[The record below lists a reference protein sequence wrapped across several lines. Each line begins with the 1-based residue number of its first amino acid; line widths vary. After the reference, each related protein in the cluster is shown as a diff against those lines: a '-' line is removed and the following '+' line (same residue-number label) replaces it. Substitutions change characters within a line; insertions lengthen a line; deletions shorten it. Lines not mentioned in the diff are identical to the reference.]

1 MRNNYSIKLFFVCLL
16 LGIAPL
22 VFGQIQITSPVL
34 RAVYQRNSSNQSII
48 YIGGNYT
55 QKMDRIEARFVP
67 VLPGQGAATNW
78 TTIVVNPQGG
88 NFVGAMTVSGGWYQ
102 LEVRG
107 TLNGVQVG
115 QVATLSRVGVG
126 EVFVIAG
133 QSNAQGIGIFDNTD
147 FDYQAPASTDDR
159 VNAFSYR
166 NATNSVG
173 DLPIPSF
180 EPIGS
185 RGLIA
190 PRGETAWC
198 WGKLGDLLVNRLNV
212 PVVFFNAAWAAT
224 AIRNWRE
231 SAAGQTSFNIYN
243 NSIAYPMG
251 MPYGN
256 LKISLQQYAS
266 QFGIRAVLWHQG
278 ETDSFPL
285 TISPVNPT
293 TQQNYVQ
300 DLQFV
305 INKSRTDSGKD
316 ISWVVSKAS
325 LNFNGQDYVTSPAI
339 INAQNQVINTT
350 SNVFAGPSTDNIQV
364 PRTDYAL
371 VHFWGQ
377 GLADVASAWSDAL
390 SLSFFSNSRPQLP
403 TGVPLINVSCVGNG
417 NLTLTLPQGYNSYV
431 WSTGQTTPSIS
442 ATPGASYYARVRDGL
457 GNTVFTHTVTIPAN
471 AGASPPT
478 ITTDG
483 STTVCQGASVKLTS
497 SSATDNVWST
507 GATSASITVS
517 NAGSYTVTA
526 RNVYG
531 CVATSAPITL
541 TNFPTPP
548 PVAPTVVSVGTTNFC
563 QGGSTQLVSNFNGRT
578 IWSTGAEGQS
588 INVVAGGSYYARS
601 VDAFGCSSQQSNTIN
616 VTVVPNPN
624 KPVISRSGPSVFCG
638 GGTVTLTSSYSS
650 GNQWS
655 NGSTAQAI
663 TVSTA
668 GLYSVR
674 YTNPIGC
681 KSEESDPITVTINPI
696 PPAPTVTPKTSTT
709 FCQGESATLESSFGA
724 AYFWSNG
731 ETTASIR
738 ATAAGNYTVFIIDN
752 NGCQSPS
759 SAPVSTTVNPL
770 PAPPTIGSAGA
781 PTTFCPGGKVS
792 LSSSPG
798 LGYLWSNGSTAEGIT
813 VSTSGIY
820 TARLRDA
827 NGCLSIPSNP
837 IVVNVLAPPATPTI
851 TASGA
856 TTFCEGGS
864 VTLTSNP
871 AVAYVW
877 GTGASGRTINV
888 SVSGN
893 YSLLVKDGNGCE
905 SAPASVAVKVNPLPA
920 KPVVSSS
927 GVTTFCQGGTVTL
940 TSVPSTAYRWTSGAN
955 TQGITINSTGRFA
968 VEVIDENGCRSPLS
982 DSVRVTVNP
991 LPSKPVVTA
1000 NGATTFCADKN
1011 VELVASSDNAYRW
1024 STGATTQRITVNTAG
1039 SYTVQA
1045 VNTFGCNSVPSDPV
1059 ITAVNPLPSAPLVS
1073 ASNPVSF
1080 CRGGSATLC
1089 ANAESPTWSTNE
1101 KLPCITVRE
1110 SGTYTARVTDQNG
1123 CVSPPSAG
1131 IKVEALALPS
1141 KPSIE
1146 QIGTFTIEAVGAVV
1160 GDDYQWKYNGVVIP
1174 NTSARI
1180 IKATR
1185 SGSYDVSTRITYTA
1199 PAPLNQVVCLSEPS
1213 QKSISIPDVDMG
1225 VYPNPNDTGIFRV
1238 ETREDL
1244 ADANVRVYMLTGEV
1258 VHETKVQVFNERKI
1272 IDLSKLPGAPYIL
1285 EIQTANFKGSKLIY
1299 IFK

>member
-1 MRNNYSIKLFFVCLL
+1 MKNSYSTKILLVLL
-16 LGIAPL
+16 LLVTAPL
-22 VFGQIQITSPVL
+22 AFGQIQITSPVL

-67 VLPGQGAATNW
+67 VLPGQGSATNW
-78 TTIVVNPQGG
+78 TTIVINPQGG
-88 NFVGAMTVSGGWYQ
+88 NFVGAMTVSGGWYR

-107 TLNGVQVG
+107 LLNGLQVG
-115 QVATLSRVGVG
+115 NVASLERVGVG
-126 EVFVIAG
+126 EVFIIAG

-147 FDYQAPASTDDR
+147 FDYQAPPSTDDR
-159 VNAFSYR
+159 VNAFSFR
-166 NATNSVG
+166 NATNSTG

-180 EPIGS
+180 EPIGA

-256 LKISLQQYAS
+256 LKTTLQQYAS
-266 QFGIRAVLWHQG
+266 QFGVRAVLWHQG

-316 ISWVVSKAS
+316 ISWVVSRVS

-339 INAQNQVINTT
+339 VNAQNQVINTT

-377 GLADVASAWSDAL
+377 GLAELAESWNNAL
-390 SLSFFSNSRPQLP
+390 SLSFFSNSKPQLP
-403 TGVPLINVSCVGNG
+403 TGVPLISVNCSGNG
-417 NLTLTLPQGYNSYV
+417 NLTLSLPQGYNSYV

-442 ATPGASYYARVRDGL
+442 ATPGSSYFARVRDGL
-457 GNTVFTHTVTIPAN
+457 GNTVFTHTVTIPTN
-471 AGASPPT
+471 ASATPPT
-478 ITTDG
+478 ITVDG
-483 STTVCQGASVKLTS
+483 STTVCVGASVKLTS
-497 SSATDNVWST
+497 SSPTDNQWSN
-507 GATSASITVS
+507 GSSAASIMVN
-517 NAGSYTVTA
+517 NAGSYTVTS

-531 CVATSAPITL
+531 CVATSAPITI

-548 PVAPTVVSVGTTNFC
+548 PAAPTIVSVGTTTFC

-601 VDAFGCSSQQSNTIN
+601 VDAFGCSSQQSNNIN
-616 VTVVPNPN
+616 VVVVPNPN

-638 GGTVTLTSSYSS
+638 GGTVTLTSSYST

-655 NGSTAQAI
+655 NGATGQSI
-663 TVSTA
+663 TVSAA
-668 GLYSVR
+668 GIYSVKF
-674 YTNPIGC
+674 TNQNGC
-681 KSEESDPITVTINPI
+681 RSEESDPVTVTINPI
-696 PPAPTVTPKTSTT
+696 PPAPTITPKTSTT
-709 FCQGESATLESSFGA
+709 FCQGETATLESSFGA

-731 ETTASIR
+731 ESTQSIK
-738 ATAAGNYTVFIIDN
+738 AAAAGNYTVFIIDN
-752 NGCQSPS
+752 NGCQSPP
-759 SAPVSTTVNPL
+759 SAPITTTVNPL

-798 LGYLWSNGSTAEGIT
+798 FAYLWSNGATSEGIT

-820 TARLRDA
+820 TARLRDT

-837 IVVNVLAPPATPTI
+837 VVVTVLTPPPTPVI
-851 TASGA
+851 SPNGP
-856 TTFCEGGS
+856 TTFCQGGTVALS
-864 VTLTSNP
+864 ANP

-877 GTGASGRTINV
+877 NTGATTRSI
-888 SVSGN
+888 SVAESGN
-893 YSLLVKDGNGCE
+893 YSLVVKDGNGCE
-905 SAPASVAVKVNPLPA
+905 SSPSTVTVRVNPLPA
-920 KPVVSSS
+920 KPTISTS
-927 GVTTFCQGGTVTL
+927 GPTTFCQGGTVTL
-940 TSVPSTAYRWTSGAN
+940 TSVPSANYRWTSGAN
-955 TQGITINSTGRFA
+955 TQNIAIGASGRFA
-968 VEVIDENGCRSPLS
+968 VAVIDANGCSSVLS
-982 DSVRVTVNP
+982 DSVTVTVNP
-991 LPSKPVVTA
+991 LPDKPTITA
-1000 NGATTFCADKN
+1000 NGPITFCADKN
-1011 VELVASSDNAYRW
+1011 VELVASPENAYRW

-1039 SYTVQA
+1039 RFTVQA
-1045 VNTFGCNSVPSDPV
+1045 VNTFGCSSVASEP
-1059 ITAVNPLPSAPLVS
+1059 INTTVNALPRAPLVS

-1089 ANAESPTWSTNE
+1089 ANAESPTWSTTE
-1101 KLPCITVRE
+1101 RQPCITVRE

-1123 CVSPPSAG
+1123 CVSPPSEG

-1146 QIGTFTIEAVGAVV
+1146 QIGTFTLEAVGAVV
-1160 GDDYQWKYNGVVIP
+1160 GDDYQWKYNGTVIA
-1174 NTSARI
+1174 NANARI

-1185 SGSYDVSTRITYTA
+1185 SGTYDVSTRITYTA

-1213 QKSISIPDVDMG
+1213 QKTISIQDVDMG

-1238 ETREDL
+1238 ETRDDL
-1244 ADANVRVYMLTGEV
+1244 TEANVKVFMLTGELV
-1258 VHETKVQVFNERKI
+1258 YETKIQIFNERKI
-1272 IDLSKLPGAPYIL
+1272 IDLSKLQSAPYVL
-1285 EIQTANFKGSKLIY
+1285 QVETPNFKGSKLIY